1 MKKILSCF
9 GLSVVL
15 GMVLLISTT
24 VLVCSS
30 VNSEEPAGREISI
43 VLDPAFGGTETGAVG
58 CWGLKEKDVTLDV
71 AIRTKE
77 YLEKDNPVMKVYL
90 TRTKDEAVSEEE
102 REKFIQAQN
111 PVLVVRLRLN
121 SSNNTDASGLS
132 VRYDKGNKE
141 SKRLAEII
149 SAEIADTV
157 KKDIVPNEG
166 IKPSDIYKNIQIPAV
181 EVFLG
186 YITNQNIE
194 ANFRIPKA
202 KEAFAESIGRA
213 IVQYLKDTEK
223 KT

>member
-15 GMVLLISTT
+15 GMLLISTT
-24 VLVCSS
+24 ILVC
-30 VNSEEPAGREISI
+30 NSASPEEPAGKGIAV

-58 CWGLKEKDVTLDV
+58 PWGLKEKDVTLDV

-77 YLEKDNPVMKVYL
+77 CLEKANPAIKVYL
-90 TRTKDEAVSEEE
+90 TRTKDEVVSEEE
-102 REKFIQAQN
+102 RGKFIQAHS

-121 SSNNTDASGLS
+121 SSNKKGASGLS
-132 VRYDKGNKE
+132 VCYDKGSKE

-149 SAEIADTV
+149 STEIADKV
-157 KKDIVPNEG
+157 IKNMVPNEG
-166 IKPSDIYKNIQIPAV
+166 IKPSEIYRDVKVPVAEI
-181 EVFLG
+181 FLG

-194 ANFRIPKA
+194 ANFRSPKV

-213 IVQYLKDTEK
+213 IVQYLR
-223 KT
+223 